1 MADRQLGDTLDTPGA
16 IVVDFDG
23 TVIAGNSLR
32 WILRLGLK
40 HLLRRLRLPSA
51 IIVATLMLMR
61 KLRLVSHE
69 TMKYG
74 SLRVI
79 GDDPA
84 LIEAMRLKVK
94 SQCVD
99 SVMSLIADSRSNGD
113 TLLVATAASESYV
126 HHLCR
131 ALGIGDNVIASPFGG
146 PDLKGDR
153 KRAAVSEWLAQRQ
166 LKIKAFVTDHPSDLP
181 TARQAASEGAD
192 IYLVR
197 PSHQALSPFTEAS
210 ISPIILK

>member
-1 MADRQLGDTLDTPGA
+1 MVDRQLGDTLDTPGA

-84 LIEAMRLKVK
+84 LGILFWSPQQPQRAMCIIFAGLWG
-94 SQCVD
+94 
-99 SVMSLIADSRSNGD
+99 L
-113 TLLVATAASESYV
+113 ATM
-126 HHLCR
+126 
-131 ALGIGDNVIASPFGG
+131 
-146 PDLKGDR
+146 
-153 KRAAVSEWLAQRQ
+153 
-166 LKIKAFVTDHPSDLP
+166 
-181 TARQAASEGAD
+181 
-192 IYLVR
+192 
-197 PSHQALSPFTEAS
+197 
-210 ISPIILK
+210 